1 MTQHDTMEPEVRAA
15 LAGQASLAP
24 ADAAARLSRRDYHPR
39 TRSAASIAAAG
50 LVAVAAVATAS
61 FYATGHAQ
69 PRHPVPESQASA
81 QTIRLDG
88 YTFKLPKGFAKKGT
102 SCALPPPAG
111 LTGTPAPNSAAY
123 AAGATAHGG
132 CVGLVLTRQQ
142 VTPPGSATPVQVGQ
156 NQGFLEADPATH
168 SLTLFVSIP
177 TSGSASWLVI
187 TATGLSESQVT
198 NMAGRALA

>member
-1 MTQHDTMEPEVRAA
+1 MTQHDTIEPEVRAA
-15 LAGQASLAP
+15 LARQASLVR
-24 ADAAARLSRRDYHPR
+24 ADSAARLGRRDYRPR
-39 TRSAASIAAAG
+39 TRSAAPIAAVG
-50 LVAVAAVATAS
+50 LLAVAAVS
-61 FYATGHAQ
+61 FFAAGHADQ
-69 PRHPVPESQASA
+69 QHPGPGSHASA
-81 QTIRLDG
+81 LTIRLDG
-88 YTFKLPKGFAKKGT
+88 YTFKLPKGFAKKRT
-102 SCALPPPAG
+102 SCVLPPPPG
-111 LTGTPAPNSAAY
+111 LTGTAAPNSAAY

-142 VTPPGSATPVQVGQ
+142 VTPPRSATPVQVGQ

-198 NMAGRALA
+198 NMAGRALAS